1 MSYIHLSNDDGSVGP
16 IGHQPLKGFD
26 GLAYVANYRWDTDTL
41 AWVKLSGTTTGIAAD
56 VAVTNFPSVYPIND
70 NGGSI
75 TVDGTVSI
83 SGTVAIS
90 AASLPLPTGASTAA
104 NQTTINSSIEFGNV
118 FFGSTIRYAA
128 LTQASTT
135 DTWTFKTA
143 AAGSTVAV
151 IVITYTDS
159 TKATISNVERTT

>member
-1 MSYIHLSNDDGSVGP
+1 MGYIHLSNDDGSVGP
-16 IGHQPLKGFD
+16 LGHQPLKGYD

-90 AASLPLPTGASTAA
+90 AASLPLPTGAATE
-104 NQTTINSSIEFGNV
+104 SSLEFGNV
-118 FFGSTIRYAA
+118 FFGTTIRYAT

-143 AAGSTVAV
+143 SAGSTVAV